1 MRKELSK
8 RDEEST
14 ENVITI
20 TYTPLCSEGSWVV
33 QKSNIVKTSIFYIEH
48 QGQFRAWGYQ
58 T

>member
-20 TYTPLCSEGSWVV
+20 TYTSLCSEGSWVV